1 MIRLFKKNET
11 DFDHNE
17 HILQPT
23 KCEVSEDENGIFE
36 LDYESLLN
44 KEIEVGSIIK
54 AQTPRGEQLFRI
66 YKPTHTLRKSTAKAR
81 HIFYDLLSNFLE
93 DSRPTQTTG
102 SGALASILG
111 GTLYPHR
118 FEGISNI
125 TNTSTAYYVRKNPV
139 QAILGLDNCLVK
151 NWGGYIKRDNFT
163 IRHIENGRDN
173 GYEIRY
179 GKNLQGIREE
189 IDDSKVVTKIMP
201 TWVVDNVVH
210 MLPEKY
216 MDSPL
221 INSYPY
227 PKVAEIRIEVPESV
241 SNKAEYV
248 RTEALKYFT
257 DHDIDKPIINY
268 KIDFISLR
276 NISEYKDFVWLEELD
291 LYDVVNVIV
300 PKMDLQL
307 KSNVIS
313 YKYDCIKKRF
323 NHIEIG
329 NFTNSL
335 AKNTSTLIKEIDNKI
350 DLKAS
355 ELELKQKEATDKLAG
370 VTGGNVVI
378 RRTADG
384 KPYEI
389 LVMDTADMATARE
402 VVRIN
407 KNGIGF
413 SHNGIIG
420 PYSVA
425 ITIDGHI
432 VADFIDVGVLTANIL
447 KSGIIADLKG
457 KYYLNLESGAMNLAN
472 KITYNP
478 ITNEFKIDGAL
489 LVDMIRG
496 TNLKLSG
503 KNISLDGNTQVLGTF
518 SVPGNSI
525 FGTID
530 ADYINVKN
538 LNANNMPYGI
548 VQRPYDYGDF
558 NNNSTRTQINGT
570 GVSFTSNSNYIN
582 IRDTGGRGEVTV
594 NGTIGATGSGYYY
607 EMNSGGFYGG
617 SSKTSARALMQT
629 NGTTTYLHDGSG
641 SNVLQLRS
649 GYMYYQGKKL
659 SLTDTHGVRW
669 D

>member
-54 AQTPRGEQLFRI
+54 APTPRGEQLFRI
-66 YKPTHTLRKSTAKAR
+66 YKPTHTLRKTTAKAR

-125 TNTSTAYYVRKNPV
+125 ANTSTAYYVRKNPV

-201 TWVVDNVVH
+201 TWVVENVVH

-216 MDSPL
+216 VDSPL
-221 INSYPY
+221 IANYPH
-227 PKVAEIRIEVPESV
+227 PKVAEIRINVPESV
-241 SNKAEYV
+241 SNKVDYV
-248 RTEALKYFT
+248 RTEAAKYFSE
-257 DHDIDKPIINY
+257 HDIDKPIINY
-268 KIDFISLR
+268 KVDFISLR
-276 NISEYKDFVWLEELD
+276 KISEYKDFVWLEELD

-313 YKYDCIKKRF
+313 YKYDCIKERF
-323 NHIEIG
+323 NQIEIG

-335 AKNTSTLIKEIDNKI
+335 AKNTSSLIKEIDNKI
-350 DLKAS
+350 DVKAS
-355 ELELKQKEATDKLAG
+355 ELEAKQQEATDKLAG
-370 VTGGNVVI
+370 VNGGNIVI

-432 VADFIDVGVLTANIL
+432 VADFMDTGTMTANIVKAGVLSNTNGRISINMETGAINFDSDLTYNPTTRVL
-447 KSGIIADLKG
+447 KIGGTAVIDAVTIKEGTLDSARIGDL
-457 KYYLNLESGAMNLAN
+457 SAN
-472 KITYNP
+472 KI
-478 ITNEFKIDGAL
+478 KGGA
-489 LVDMIRG
+489 
-496 TNLKLSG
+496 
-503 KNISLDGNTQVLGTF
+503 
-518 SVPGNSI
+518 
-525 FGTID
+525 ID
-530 ADYINVKN
+530 ANSYAINGVDIRN
-538 LNANNMPYGI
+538 MNANNMTSGT
-548 VQRPYDYGDF
+548 VGRPYDYGDL
-558 NNNSTRTQINGT
+558 NNTSTRTQINGSN
-570 GVSFTSNSNYIN
+570 VSFTSNSSYIS

-607 EMNSGGFYGG
+607 EMNSGGYYGG
-617 SSKTSARALMQT
+617 TSKNSARAMMQT
-629 NGTTTYLHDGSG
+629 NGTSTYLHDGG
-641 SNVLQLRS
+641 GTNVLQLRY
-649 GYMYYQGKKL
+649 GDLYYKGKKIVL
-659 SLTDTHGVRW
+659 NTDNNGIHYE
-669 D
+669 